1 MTDYSANNKTVS
13 DEIRYENNR
22 TYQNNVIVVSFSF
35 FIREATKCILPH
47 PPESFH
53 QSNIACFEVPA
64 LSFAARTEK
73 PYISKHIADMM
84 SNIDNLI
91 HVVPLLEQ
99 VEDGLNDSLG

>member
-1 MTDYSANNKTVS
+1 MPLSEQVES
-13 DEIRYENNR
+13 
-22 TYQNNVIVVSFSF
+22 SLM
-35 FIREATKCILPH
+35 EAQEDLR
-47 PPESFH
+47 
-53 QSNIACFEVPA
+53 NA

-99 VEDGLNDSLG
+99 VEEGLNDSL

>member
-1 MTDYSANNKTVS
+1 MALSQQVES
-13 DEIRYENNR
+13 
-22 TYQNNVIVVSFSF
+22 SLL
-35 FIREATKCILPH
+35 EAQ
-47 PPESFH
+47 
-53 QSNIACFEVPA
+53 QSLRNA

-99 VEDGLNDSLG
+99 VEDGLNDSL

>member
-1 MTDYSANNKTVS
+1 MPLSEQVETSLL
-13 DEIRYENNR
+13 
-22 TYQNNVIVVSFSF
+22 
-35 FIREATKCILPH
+35 EAQEDLR
-47 PPESFH
+47 
-53 QSNIACFEVPA
+53 NA